1 MKILDRYILK
11 SYLKTFISV
20 FVILMLIFVLQAIW
34 LYIKELA
41 GKDLDLAT
49 VLKFLM
55 YITPTLIPLILPLT
69 ILLASI
75 MVFGNFAENYEFAAM
90 KSTGISLQRAMSG
103 LGIFI
108 VGLSILTFFF
118 SNNVIPWAEY
128 NSYNLRKNIAKVKPA
143 MIIAEGQFND
153 IGESFNIK
161 VEEKSGLNG
170 KFLKGVTIHKKGAK
184 GFSGNYT
191 TIVAKTGELASAED
205 SNILKLIL
213 YDGYYYDDTPPKK
226 IADRNKKPFSKAAFK
241 KHVMNMDLSKLN
253 NIDLDEKNIDSKY
266 TMLNVAELNE
276 AIDSLKTDR
285 NNVIEEFS
293 TALFARTNLA
303 TLNLT
308 VNAKKDSIYDGA
320 ILDIFNDKRKIQILD
335 YAINSISSTQ
345 QIIKSKKGQIKVKN
359 SSIYKHGIQLHKKFA
374 LAVACIILFFVG
386 APLGALIRK
395 GGLGLPMVIA
405 IVLFLSYHFI
415 GLFAENSAK
424 NGNLHPALSA
434 WFSTLI
440 MLPLSIFLTKRA
452 TQDRGIFEFDHIT
465 EPIKQWF
472 NQKFNKGKLQANA
485 IDSDAVIVHFEDKD
499 IQNNKILSKISSVSF
514 AIAIV
519 LALLYF
525 VLKNNKLPQIAT
537 AGLQISTIALIVFVF
552 NYLKSC
558 TSFNN
563 LISKTEHKKETIVQ
577 QVIGAIIYPLTH
589 FLRKQ
594 KLSIGTNYNGLK
606 PQSIIDVAEEAPIV
620 LTDADTK
627 DYRIISRLSLLFFAI
642 AAVLFV
648 SYFILKNNK
657 QPQLALAG
665 IQISAISFIVFIYN
679 YVKSYLAYNTIIQ
692 TLKQKKESPFLTLL
706 GFIGYPLIHFKRRQK
721 TNA

>member
-1 MKILDRYILK
+1 MKILDRYILTT
-11 SYLKTFISV
+11 YLKTFISV

-41 GKDLDLAT
+41 GKDLDLVT

-161 VEEKSGLNG
+161 VQEKSGENG
-170 KFLKGVTIHKKGAK
+170 KLLKGVTIHKK
-184 GFSGNYT
+184 SGKSFTGNFT
-191 TIVAKTGELASAED
+191 TIIAERGELASAED

-213 YDGYYYDDTPPKK
+213 YDGNYYDDTPPKK
-226 IADRNKKPFSKAAFK
+226 IDERKKKPFRKAAFK
-241 KHVMNMDLSKLN
+241 KHVMNLDLSKLN
-253 NIDLDEKNIDSKY
+253 NIDLNEKNIDDKY
-266 TMLNVAELNE
+266 TMLNVAELNY
-276 AIDSLKTDR
+276 AIDSLKIER
-285 NNVIEEFS
+285 NTIVKEFS
-293 TALFARTNLA
+293 TALYNRTNLA

-308 VNAKKDSIYDGA
+308 VNPKKDSTYTGD
-320 ILDIFNDKRKIQILD
+320 ILDIFKDKRKIQVLD
-335 YAINSISSTQ
+335 YAINSTSSTQ
-345 QIIKSKKGQIKVKN
+345 QIIKSKQATLKVRN
-359 SSIYKHGIQLHKKFA
+359 TTIYKHGIQMHKKFA
-374 LAVACIILFFVG
+374 LAIACIILFFVG

-395 GGLGLPMVIA
+395 GGLGLPMIIA

-440 MLPLSIFLTKRA
+440 MLPLSIFLTTRA

-465 EPIKQWF
+465 QPIKNWY
-472 NQKFNKGKLQANA
+472 NQKFNRSAQ
-485 IDSDAVIVHFEDKD
+485 FEALNGNTPLVSFEEKD
-499 IQNNKILSKISSVSF
+499 INNYKTLSKITSISF
-514 AIAIV
+514 GITVV
-519 LALLYF
+519 LGVLYF
-525 VLKNNKLPQIAT
+525 VLKNNKLPQFAE
-537 AGLQISTIALIVFVF
+537 AGIQFSAVAFIIFLYNYIKSSLAFDKLNALTK
-552 NYLKSC
+552 N
-558 TSFNN
+558 
-563 LISKTEHKKETIVQ
+563 KKETIIQ
-577 QVIGAIIYPLTH
+577 KTLGAVIYPLTH
-589 FLRKQ
+589 FFRVDK
-594 KLSIGTNYNGLK
+594 ITFGTNYNPVKTNNSKDLYSETPITLSK
-606 PQSIIDVAEEAPIV
+606 NDSIDFRAVS
-620 LTDADTK
+620 K
-627 DYRIISRLSLLFFAI
+627 LSFLFFSI
-642 AAVLFV
+642 ALILFL
-648 SYFILKNNK
+648 SYFILKNNE

-665 IQISAISFIVFIYN
+665 IQISIISFIVFVFN
-679 YVKSYLAYNTIIQ
+679 YIKSYLEYVKLLKTI
-692 TLKQKKESPFLTLL
+692 KHKKEHPLFTLL
-706 GFIGYPLIHFKRRQK
+706 GVILYPLIHFNRRQK
-721 TNA
+721 IDA